1 MQPDSTLFYQI
12 NQDQSSTSFIREYKF
27 MSGLV
32 TTEKLSE
39 MTGYTK
45 EAIRMKVKK
54 GIWIKQQHYPNAPD
68 GRLIFIVEMIYQW
81 MRGE

>member
-1 MQPDSTLFYQI
+1 MQPVSPLFYQT
-12 NQDQSSTSFIREYKF
+12 NQDQSSASFIREYKL

-54 GIWIKQQHYPNAPD
+54 GVWIKQQHYLKAPD

-81 MRGE
+81 MKGE

>member
-1 MQPDSTLFYQI
+1 
-12 NQDQSSTSFIREYKF
+12 

-32 TTEKLSE
+32 TTDKLSE

-54 GIWIKQQHYPNAPD
+54 GVWIKQQHYLKAPD

-81 MRGE
+81 MKGDQANEC